1 MSLQS
6 IQKRRINLLVN
17 LLDNVRGGRSYEKD
31 EEDFGAIAYYW

>member
-6 IQKRRINLLVN
+6 IQERRIN